1 MRERSVDLLRGVAIV
16 GMVLSGTISRN
27 GALPAW
33 LFHAQIPPP
42 DFRFNPDL
50 PGITWVDLVFPFFI
64 FAMGVAIPYSLGS
77 LIEKGASLGSILQKL
92 LTRALRLFVFALML
106 GQLSPWHYTGVEGYY
121 PWVAAML
128 AFLAFFLAFGRL
140 PITKSWQSLSET
152 AGYTLLILLLVIK
165 HFVFGLHFSFNKN
178 DIIIL
183 VLANMALFGGIIWLL
198 TREKPMTRLA
208 ILAMVFVWRL
218 THGVEGSMNQLL
230 WNVTPAKTIGLW
242 FPSLKEALMSL
253 GDLNKTVF
261 YSPEFLKYLLI
272 LIPGTLTGDIL
283 SGNKFKPAVGQVG
296 AIAFVVLVCFNIWA
310 LFARQLTALWIV
322 NVFFGFALVYR
333 KHLFPGLGGK
343 DLNIAMW
350 SYTWLLI
357 GMVMEAWE
365 GGIKKDPSTYSYLIL
380 TAGISGF
387 SLLVIRHCC
396 QQLNWAG
403 RLAIIDK
410 TGMNPMIGY
419 VMVSYAIAPLL
430 QLSQILPWI
439 DRWHH
444 AHPWLGLLRG
454 LLLTLLMLLATQW
467 FTNKKLFW
475 KT

>member
-64 FAMGVAIPYSLGS
+64 FAMGVAIPYSLGT
-77 LIEKGASLGSILQKL
+77 LIEKGAPRSIIMKKL
-92 LTRALRLFVFALML
+92 VKRALRLFVFALML
-106 GQLSPWHYTGVEGYY
+106 GQLSPWHYSGIEGYY

-128 AFLAFFLAFGRL
+128 AFMAFFMAFGKL
-140 PITKSWQSLSET
+140 PLTKMGQSLIET

-198 TREKPMTRLA
+198 TREKPMARLA
-208 ILAMVFVWRL
+208 IVAMVFVWRL
-218 THGVEGSMNQLL
+218 THGVEDSMSQLL
-230 WNVTPAKTIGLW
+230 WNFTPAKTIVLW
-242 FPSLKEALMSL
+242 FPALKVALLSF
-253 GDLNKTVF
+253 GDLSKTVF
-261 YSPEFLKYLLI
+261 YNPEFLKYLII
-272 LIPGTLTGDIL
+272 LIPGTIIGDIL
-283 SGNKFKPAVGQVG
+283 LSNKARPAIGQSG
-296 AIAFVVLVCFNIWA
+296 AIVFAMLVCFNTWA
-310 LFARQLTALWIV
+310 LFARQLTSLWIV
-322 NVFFGFALVYR
+322 NVFFGFALIYR
-333 KHLFPGLGGK
+333 KRFFPGLGGK
-343 DLNIAMW
+343 DLNITMW
-350 SYTWLLI
+350 SYSLLLI
-357 GMVMEAWE
+357 GMVLEAWE
-365 GGIKKDPSTYSYLIL
+365 GGIKKDPSTYSYLFI
-380 TAGISGF
+380 TTGISGF
-387 SLLVIRHCC
+387 SLLVLRHCC
-396 QQLNWAG
+396 QQFNWAD
-403 RLAIIDK
+403 RLAIIEK

-419 VMVSYAIAPLL
+419 VVVSYAIAPLL
-430 QLSQILPWI
+430 HLIQVLPWI

-454 LLLTLLMLLATQW
+454 LLLTLLMMLATQW